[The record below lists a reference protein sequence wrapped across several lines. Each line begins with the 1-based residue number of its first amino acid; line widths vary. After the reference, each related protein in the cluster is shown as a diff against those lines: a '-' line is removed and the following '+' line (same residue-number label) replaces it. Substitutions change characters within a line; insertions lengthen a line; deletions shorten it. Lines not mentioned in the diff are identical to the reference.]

1 MSMYNIYLYTYSRAA
16 SPHWLKIR
24 NLELRCDVELNVA
37 EQIVFSGE
45 SEMLRSRGSN
55 SLLSSESDKV
65 CHVAFYL
72 PTKLVAF
79 LLNCSK
85 TKMIILLFS
94 RGVKFTTSLCRGKK
108 KVVSNCCFGGVK
120 VSHKQTRVR
129 QAKLCRQQPHSV
141 FMNLYT
147 QTYLCRTL
155 RTSVVG
161 STSVQLGFFFFWEG
175 AREREVNK

>member
-1 MSMYNIYLYTYSRAA
+1 MSSSR
-16 SPHWLKIR
+16 S
-24 NLELRCDVELNVA
+24 
-37 EQIVFSGE
+37 FSQGRVKCCGCAGQTHF
-45 SEMLRSRGSN
+45 SQANQTKFVTS
-55 SLLSSESDKV
+55 
-65 CHVAFYL
+65 HFYL

-94 RGVKFTTSLCRGKK
+94 RGVKFTTSLCRERK
-108 KVVSNCCFGGVK
+108 KVVSNCCFGGLK

-129 QAKLCRQQPHSV
+129 QAKLCHQQPHSV

-161 STSVQLGFFFFWEG
+161 STSVQLGFFFGFLFF
-175 AREREVNK
+175 